1 MNVNVINFSDFILKT
16 PFRSPFSPFF
26 FLKKYITNKNILDL
40 GCGSGDLLYFLKKYL
55 DANVVFGID
64 MNNNTK
70 NNNVP
75 IKIENIMNFDFKN
88 DQFDTYISWIETPEV
103 EIFVINELIK
113 KSIKTTYI
121 IAYSSEQMVC
131 NNCSLCAYLKCIPNK
146 KKN

>member
-1 MNVNVINFSDFILKT
+1 
-16 PFRSPFSPFF
+16 
-26 FLKKYITNKNILDL
+26 
-40 GCGSGDLLYFLKKYL
+40 
-55 DANVVFGID
+55 

-103 EIFVINELIK
+103 ELFVINELIK

-121 IAYSSEQMVC
+121 IAYSSEQIVC
-131 NNCSLCAYLKCIPNK
+131 NNCNLCDYLKCIPNK
-146 KKN
+146 KEKLINFLDISSKNNYINYTTETYAYNEGIKCRQSGSVTYYIVNII

>member
-88 DQFDTYISWIETPEV
+88 PAAS
-103 EIFVINELIK
+103 
-113 KSIKTTYI
+113 
-121 IAYSSEQMVC
+121 
-131 NNCSLCAYLKCIPNK
+131 PN
-146 KKN
+146 